1 MFRCH
6 LVHNVNTEFMSYMTQ
21 VDSQPSF
28 KCYKL
33 FFLKSPK
40 RCEPHENN
48 NHKKR
53 YKKDVEKGGGGIK
66 NEKCKIVYTIKL
78 FTFIF
83 CIWKRIYLLENIV
96 WENVVYIITNLAK
109 FF

>member
-1 MFRCH
+1 M
-6 LVHNVNTEFMSYMTQ
+6 
-21 VDSQPSF
+21 
-28 KCYKL
+28 
-33 FFLKSPK
+33 
-40 RCEPHENN
+40 
-48 NHKKR
+48 
-53 YKKDVEKGGGGIK
+53 K

-96 WENVVYIITNLAK
+96 WENVVYIITNQAK

>member
-1 MFRCH
+1 MKIIIIRRD
-6 LVHNVNTEFMSYMTQ
+6 TRKT
-21 VDSQPSF
+21 
-28 KCYKL
+28 
-33 FFLKSPK
+33 LK
-40 RCEPHENN
+40 R
-48 NHKKR
+48 
-53 YKKDVEKGGGGIK
+53 GGGEIK

-78 FTFIF
+78 FTFVF

>member
-1 MFRCH
+1 MKIIIIRDTRKT
-6 LVHNVNTEFMSYMTQ
+6 L
-21 VDSQPSF
+21 
-28 KCYKL
+28 
-33 FFLKSPK
+33 
-40 RCEPHENN
+40 
-48 NHKKR
+48 
-53 YKKDVEKGGGGIK
+53 KGGKMK

>member
-1 MFRCH
+1 MKIIIIRRD
-6 LVHNVNTEFMSYMTQ
+6 TRKT
-21 VDSQPSF
+21 
-28 KCYKL
+28 
-33 FFLKSPK
+33 LK
-40 RCEPHENN
+40 R
-48 NHKKR
+48 
-53 YKKDVEKGGGGIK
+53 GGGIK